1 MIMKSSDKIIIH
13 GANNKLNN
21 ILGWTSHDFDFILAD
36 NDENKLNKIFFGK
49 KVRSIKDINL
59 SDYQNILII
68 PSCFFEQIKNNYL
81 ELGYKGNFLHV

>member
-1 MIMKSSDKIIIH
+1 MKSNDKIIIH

-21 ILGWTSHDFDFILAD
+21 ILGWTSYDFDFVLVD
-36 NDENKLNKIFFGK
+36 NDENKLNKNFFGK
-49 KVRSIKDINL
+49 KIRSVKDINL

-81 ELGYKGNFLHV
+81 ELGFKGKFLHI